1 MFNRVKQR
9 RFRFPAMPR
18 SRRLRFKR
26 VEKKD
31 GDAIFNAFCRDDN
44 PFVSIEF
51 KDREKA
57 NDWADYSATGAFRS
71 KHAGCDWLMYDDNNR
86 LVGLLHYYDLSRET
100 FNNNHKRCSIGIT
113 IAAPFR
119 RQGYGEEAVVALL
132 RYILTKQPDIDHILA
147 YTDKRNTA
155 SASLF
160 RKLGFSE
167 NVTDYLRHDDFY
179 YFTLTRLELSARF
192 NQTER
197 STPLVSRI
205 FQR

>member
-1 MFNRVKQR
+1 MFNRVKTR
-9 RFRFPAMPR
+9 RFHFPTMSR
-18 SRRLRFKR
+18 TRRLRFKR

-31 GDAIFNAFCRDDN
+31 GDAIFNAFCNDDN
-44 PFVSIEF
+44 PFVSTEF

-57 NDWADYSATGAFRS
+57 VEWADYSAKGAFRS

-86 LVGLLHYYDLSRET
+86 LVGLLHYYDLSLET
-100 FNNNHKRCSIGIT
+100 FNNIHKRCSIGIT

-132 RYILTKQPDIDHILA
+132 KYILDKQPIIDHILA
-147 YTDKRNTA
+147 YADKRNTA

-160 RKLGFSE
+160 RKLDFSE
-167 NVTDYLRHDDFY
+167 NVTDYLWHDDYY
-179 YFTLTRLELSARF
+179 YFTQTRSQLSARF

-197 STPLVSRI
+197 STLLVSRI